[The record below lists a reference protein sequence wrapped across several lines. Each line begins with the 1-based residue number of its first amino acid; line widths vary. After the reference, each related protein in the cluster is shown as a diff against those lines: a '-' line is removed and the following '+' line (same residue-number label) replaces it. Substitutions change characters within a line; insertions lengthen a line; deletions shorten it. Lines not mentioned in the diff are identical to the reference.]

1 MMQLESTL
9 KAEQLTR
16 TRETMIGN
24 MSEQNR
30 KSLESIREIIEVE
43 EAKTLTLDE
52 TLSRVLRHYRRFV
65 PFQMYESMN
74 STRCEVS

>member
-1 MMQLESTL
+1 
-9 KAEQLTR
+9 
-16 TRETMIGN
+16 MIGK

-43 EAKTLTLDE
+43 EEKTLTLDE

-74 STRCEVS
+74 STRCKVS